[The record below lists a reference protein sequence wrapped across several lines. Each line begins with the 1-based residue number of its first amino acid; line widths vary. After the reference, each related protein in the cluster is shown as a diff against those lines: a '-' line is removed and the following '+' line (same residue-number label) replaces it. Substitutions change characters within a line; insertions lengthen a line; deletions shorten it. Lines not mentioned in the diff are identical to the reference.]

1 MKKIY
6 IIPVATT
13 HMVHGRTDI
22 LDRGNAGYMAQSI
35 NAYST
40 DGETKGRDGG
50 DMNFVSGSDEGAS
63 TGGFG
68 SDAGPWESLW

>member
-6 IIPVATT
+6 IVPESIINE
-13 HMVHGRTDI
+13 VHGRTA
-22 LDRGNAGYMAQSI
+22 LLGRGDVNI
-35 NAYST
+35 NAHSNAT
-40 DGETKGRDGG
+40 TFELSAGKERDGG

-68 SDAGPWESLW
+68 SDAGPWELLW